1 MGGIIERI
9 KAWWTQ
15 SSSTQRATTIGGVV
29 ITLLLMVGVFSYA
42 SKPRFTLL
50 YGGLSQEDQAAIVT
64 EIQAQGIPVKYDVPG
79 QIEVPEGEASKLRMS
94 LVTSGKVPK
103 SAHMGNEALNTS
115 GGVFDTPAKERERL
129 RAIAEGELAKSIET
143 NPGVR
148 SARVHITLGDPS
160 PFSEQQ
166 RPATASVSLIT
177 TGSGSISREAARGI
191 AMLVANSVEGLEMK
205 RVVVLDERGQALYN
219 GGDLEGA
226 DALAS
231 NKLELEQS
239 ISRREELRLQALLDG
254 IYGVGAT
261 RVSVRCEVDMDQR
274 HVKKNERVVGKGAET
289 KVMSENMKGAGGGTP
304 GAGLGA
310 QTPAAVTG
318 GAGDD
323 YKSEVK
329 QLEPNITETVTENE
343 RAVGTIKSLVI
354 NVAANN
360 KEELF
365 GDPEKLQSLTALV
378 ETEVAGKEGDSG
390 FIAKVTPVAF
400 DESGKTQMVQAQT
413 EAASAAKMQQILSV
427 LPIAALLVVGVLVV
441 KQIGKMGQPTTTSIV
456 MDNGQVLQVPLV
468 NGQIPSN
475 AILAS
480 MQDPAMQ
487 PRLAEDA
494 DNSESLQRSLAKF
507 TEEELAQMTEDG
519 IIYRSNEDVLEVEKI
534 KEKKSAHLVAIKQM
548 AKDRPEPTAMLIKT
562 WLSEPTR

>member
-15 SSSTQRATTIGGVV
+15 SSPTQRATTVGGVV
-29 ITLLLMVGVFSYA
+29 ITLLLFVGVFSYA
-42 SKPRFTLL
+42 SKPRYTML
-50 YGGLSQEDQAAIVT
+50 YGGLSQEDQANIVT
-64 EIQAQGIPVKYDVPG
+64 EIQSQGIPVKYDVPG
-79 QIEVPEGEASKLRMS
+79 QIEVPEGSVAKLRMS
-94 LVTSGKVPK
+94 LVQSGKVPK
-103 SAHMGNEALNTS
+103 NAHMGNESLNVS
-115 GGVFDTPAKERERL
+115 GGLFDTPAKERERL
-129 RAIAEGELAKSIET
+129 RAIAEGELAMSIET

-191 AMLVANSVEGLEMK
+191 AMLVSNSVEGLEMK
-205 RVVVLDERGQALYN
+205 RVVVLDEKSQMLYN

-239 ISRREELRLQALLDG
+239 IARREELRLQGLLDG
-254 IYGVGAT
+254 IYGAGAT

-274 HVKKNERVVGKGAET
+274 HVK
-289 KVMSENMKGAGGGTP
+289 ENKRTIKSGVAVKKSTEEMTGAGGTNP

-310 QTPAAVTG
+310 QTPAAVSG
-318 GAGDD
+318 AAGDL
-323 YKSEVK
+323 YKNTVE
-329 QLEPNITETVTENE
+329 QNEPNVTETVTENE
-343 RAVGTIKSLVI
+343 RAVGNMKSMVI

-365 GDPEKLQSLTALV
+365 GDPAKLQSLNELV
-378 ETEVAGKEGDSG
+378 QTEVAGKNKKD
-390 FIAKVTPVAF
+390 FIAKVTAVAF
-400 DESGKTQMVQAQT
+400 DESGKTQIVQAQT
-413 EAASAAKMQQILSV
+413 EAASAAKTQQILSV
-427 LPIAALLVVGVLVV
+427 LPIAALLIVGVLVV

-456 MDNGQVLQVPLV
+456 MADGQVLQVPMV

-480 MQDPAMQ
+480 MQDPSLQNRPMDPVESQ
-487 PRLAEDA
+487 
-494 DNSESLQRSLAKF
+494 ESLQRSLAKF
-507 TEEELAQMTEDG
+507 TDEELAHMTEDG
-519 IIYRSNEDVLEVEKI
+519 IIYRGSDDVLEVERI